1 LSETSGRGERIFT
14 PQFTLCFVAHGLQ
27 AVAFN
32 LYLPFPKRLNE
43 LGASDVVIGAAA
55 SLTGLAAVL
64 ARPSIGRAMDRAGR
78 RATIL
83 VGGALHVV
91 ATALY
96 LGIDRV
102 GALLVF
108 TRFLHGIAEA
118 MLFSALFTFAA
129 DYVPAR
135 RRTQGLALF
144 GVSGMLPIGIGP
156 TLANWLIAQRG
167 WPWVFATA
175 VALAL
180 VSLAL
185 SFRLRDAP
193 RARVAAGPG
202 ASMAGVLA
210 QRELRP
216 IWFLGAAFATVLT
229 AFFVFVPRFAQDTGI
244 GSDATFFQTY
254 MLAALILRI
263 AFGWVPD
270 RIGPHRAL
278 APALLALVAGLVVM
292 ARASAASDVALA
304 GFLCGLGH
312 GYAFPILSG
321 LVVSRVSDDARGT
334 ALAIFTGLFDLGM
347 LVGSP
352 AFGALVEWQGFAVLY
367 ACGAVALATA
377 LAIFTRW
384 DARARHPAREA

>member
-1 LSETSGRGERIFT
+1 LSETAAPGERIFT
-14 PQFTLCFVAHGLQ
+14 PQFTLCFFAHGLQ
-27 AVAFN
+27 AIAFN
-32 LYLPFPKRLNE
+32 LFLPFPKRLNE
-43 LGASDVVIGAAA
+43 LGANDVVIGAAA

-78 RATIL
+78 RAVVL
-83 VGGALHVV
+83 VGGALHVI

-96 LGIDRV
+96 LGIDSV

-135 RRTQGLALF
+135 KRTQGLALF

-156 TLANWLIAQRG
+156 TAANWLIAHRG
-167 WPWVFATA
+167 WPWVFVTA
-175 VALAL
+175 SALAG

-193 RARVAAGPG
+193 RARVASGPG
-202 ASMAGVLA
+202 ASMFEVLG

-229 AFFVFVPRFAQDTGI
+229 AFFVFVPRFAQDTGV
-244 GSDATFFQTY
+244 GSDATFFQMY

-278 APALLALVAGLVVM
+278 TPALLALVVGLLVM
-292 ARASAASDVALA
+292 ARASAAHDVALA

-321 LVVSRVSDDARGT
+321 MVVNRVSEDSRGT

-347 LVGSP
+347 LVGSS
-352 AFGALVEWQGFAVLY
+352 AFGAIVEWQGFAALY
-367 ACGAVALATA
+367 AFGAVALASA
-377 LAIFTRW
+377 LAAFTRW
-384 DARARHPAREA
+384 DARVVRR

>member
-1 LSETSGRGERIFT
+1 LADPAPGSERIFT
-14 PQFTLCFVAHGLQ
+14 PQFSLCFVAHGLQ
-27 AVAFN
+27 AIAFN

-43 LGASDVVIGAAA
+43 LGANDVLIGAAA

-64 ARPSIGRAMDRAGR
+64 ARPAIGRAMDRSGR

-83 VGGALHVV
+83 AGGALHVI

-96 LGIDRV
+96 LGVDRV
-102 GALLVF
+102 GPLLGA

-156 TLANWLIAQRG
+156 TAANWLIAQRG
-167 WPWVFATA
+167 WSWVFLTA
-175 VALAL
+175 SSFAAI
-180 VSLAL
+180 SLAL
-185 SFRLRDAP
+185 SFGLRDAP
-193 RARVAAGPG
+193 RARVASGPR
-202 ASMAGVLA
+202 ASMLAVLG

-278 APALLALVAGLVVM
+278 TPALLALVAGLVVM
-292 ARASAASDVALA
+292 ALATAPRDVAIA

-321 LVVSRVSDDARGT
+321 MVVSRVSDDSRGT

-347 LVGSP
+347 LVGSS

-367 ACGAVALATA
+367 GVAALALAGA
-377 LAIFTRW
+377 LGTFTRW
-384 DARARHPAREA
+384 DARTVGR

>member
-1 LSETSGRGERIFT
+1 MPDPAPRDDRIFT
-14 PQFTLCFVAHGLQ
+14 RQFVLCFVAHGLQ
-27 AVAFN
+27 AIAFN

-43 LGASDVVIGAAA
+43 LGANDFVIGAAA

-64 ARPSIGRAMDRAGR
+64 ARPAIGRAMDVAGR
-78 RATIL
+78 RATVL

-102 GALLVF
+102 GPLLAG

-135 RRTQGLALF
+135 KRTQGLALF

-156 TLANWLIAQRG
+156 TAANWLIAHHG
-167 WPWVFATA
+167 WPSVFITA
-175 VALAL
+175 CALAA

-185 SFRLRDAP
+185 SFALRDAP
-193 RARVAAGPG
+193 RDRVASGPS
-202 ASMAGVLA
+202 ASMQAVIG

-244 GSDATFFQTY
+244 GSDASFFQMY

-278 APALLALVAGLVVM
+278 TPALLALVVGLVVM
-292 ARASAASDVALA
+292 ARASAAHDVALA

-321 LVVSRVSDDARGT
+321 MVVNRVSDQSRGT

-347 LVGSP
+347 LVGSMS
-352 AFGALVEWQGFAVLY
+352 FGALVEWQGFAVLY
-367 ACGAVALATA
+367 ACGAVALASA
-377 LAIFTRW
+377 LAVFVRW
-384 DARARHPAREA
+384 DARTMARRA

>member
-1 LSETSGRGERIFT
+1 MSQATARDERIFT
-14 PQFTLCFVAHGLQ
+14 RQFVLCFVAHGLQ
-27 AVAFN
+27 AIAFN

-43 LGASDVVIGAAA
+43 LGANDFVIGAAA

-64 ARPSIGRAMDRAGR
+64 ARPAIGRAMDRLGR
-78 RATIL
+78 RWTIL

-102 GALLVF
+102 GPLLAA
-108 TRFLHGIAEA
+108 TRLLHGIAEA

-135 RRTQGLALF
+135 KRTQGLALF

-156 TLANWLIAQRG
+156 TAANWLIAHHG
-167 WPWVFATA
+167 WPWVFVTA
-175 VALAL
+175 SALA
-180 VSLAL
+180 AL
-185 SFRLRDAP
+185 SMVLSLGLRDAP
-193 RARVAAGPG
+193 RERVATG
-202 ASMAGVLA
+202 ASASMLEVLR

-216 IWFLGAAFATVLT
+216 IWFLGASFATVLT

-244 GSDATFFQTY
+244 GSDTVFFQMY

-278 APALLALVAGLVVM
+278 TPALLALVLGLLVM
-292 ARASAASDVALA
+292 ARASAPQDVALA

-321 LVVSRVSDDARGT
+321 MVVNRVSDDSRGS

-347 LVGSP
+347 LVGSS
-352 AFGALVEWQGFAVLY
+352 AFGALVEWRGFAVLY
-367 ACGAVALATA
+367 AFGAVALGGA
-377 LAIFTRW
+377 LAVFVRW
-384 DARARHPAREA
+384 DSRVVVRRR

>member
-1 LSETSGRGERIFT
+1 LLDPAPRDDRIFT
-14 PQFTLCFVAHGLQ
+14 RQFVLCFVAHGLQ
-27 AVAFN
+27 AIAFN

-43 LGASDVVIGAAA
+43 LGANDVVIGAAA

-64 ARPSIGRAMDRAGR
+64 ARPAIGRAMDVSGR
-78 RATIL
+78 RATVL
-83 VGGALHVV
+83 AGGALHVV

-96 LGIDRV
+96 LGIDRI
-102 GALLVF
+102 GPLLAA

-135 RRTQGLALF
+135 KRTQGLALF

-156 TLANWLIAQRG
+156 TAANWLIAHHG
-167 WPWVFATA
+167 WPSVFATA
-175 VALAL
+175 CALAAI
-180 VSLAL
+180 SLAL
-185 SFRLRDAP
+185 SFGLCDAP
-193 RARVAAGPG
+193 RDRVASGPS
-202 ASMAGVLA
+202 ASMQTVIG

-216 IWFLGAAFATVLT
+216 IWFLGASFATVLT

-244 GSDATFFQTY
+244 GSDAAFFQMY

-278 APALLALVAGLVVM
+278 TPALLSLVVGLVVM
-292 ARASAASDVALA
+292 ARASAAHDVALA

-321 LVVSRVSDDARGT
+321 MVVNRVSEQSRGT

-347 LVGSP
+347 LVGSMS
-352 AFGALVEWQGFAVLY
+352 FGALVEWQGFAVLY
-367 ACGAVALATA
+367 ACGALALASA
-377 LAIFTRW
+377 LAVFVRW
-384 DARARHPAREA
+384 DARTMGRRA

>member
-1 LSETSGRGERIFT
+1 LSGPTPRDERIFT
-14 PQFTLCFVAHGLQ
+14 RQFSLCFVAHGLQ
-27 AVAFN
+27 AIAFN

-43 LGASDVVIGAAA
+43 LGANDFVIGAAA

-64 ARPSIGRAMDRAGR
+64 ARPAIGRAMDRAGR
-78 RATIL
+78 RATVL
-83 VGGALHVV
+83 AGGALHVV

-102 GALLVF
+102 GPLLAA

-135 RRTQGLALF
+135 KRTQGLALF
-144 GVSGMLPIGIGP
+144 GVSGMLPIGLGP
-156 TLANWLIAQRG
+156 TAANWLVAHRG
-167 WPWVFATA
+167 WPAVFVSAC
-175 VALAL
+175 ALATI
-180 VSLAL
+180 SLAL
-185 SFRLRDAP
+185 SFGLRDAP
-193 RARVAAGPG
+193 RTRVSSGPA
-202 ASMAGVLA
+202 ASMQSVLG

-216 IWFLGAAFATVLT
+216 IWFLGASFATVLT

-244 GSDATFFQTY
+244 GSDASFFQMY

-278 APALLALVAGLVVM
+278 TPALLALVLGLIVM
-292 ARASAASDVALA
+292 ARASAGHDVALA

-321 LVVSRVSDDARGT
+321 MVVNRVSDDSRGT

-347 LVGSP
+347 LVGSMT
-352 AFGALVEWQGFAVLY
+352 FGALVEWRGFAVLY
-367 ACGAVALATA
+367 AFGAVALASA
-377 LAIFTRW
+377 LGVFTQW
-384 DARARHPAREA
+384 DARAMAQR

>member
-1 LSETSGRGERIFT
+1 LSNATAGGERIFT

-27 AVAFN
+27 AIAFN
-32 LYLPFPKRLNE
+32 LFLPFPKRLNE
-43 LGASDVVIGAAA
+43 LGANDVVIGAAA

-78 RATIL
+78 RAVVL

-102 GALLVF
+102 GPLLVA

-135 RRTQGLALF
+135 KRTQGLALF

-156 TLANWLIAQRG
+156 TAANWLIELRG
-167 WPWVFATA
+167 WPWVFGTA

-185 SFRLRDAP
+185 SFSLRDAP
-193 RARVAAGPG
+193 RARIATGPG
-202 ASMAGVLA
+202 TSMFQVLGR
-210 QRELRP
+210 RELRP

-244 GSDATFFQTY
+244 GSDAQFFQMY

-278 APALLALVAGLVVM
+278 TPALLALVVGLVVM
-292 ARASAASDVALA
+292 ARASAAHDVALA

-321 LVVSRVSDDARGT
+321 MVVNRVGDDARGS

-347 LVGSP
+347 LVGSS
-352 AFGALVEWQGFAVLY
+352 AFGALVEWRGFATLY
-367 ACGAVALATA
+367 AFGAVALAGA
-377 LAIFTRW
+377 LATFTRW
-384 DARARHPAREA
+384 DARAARR

>member
-1 LSETSGRGERIFT
+1 LSETAAHGERIFT
-14 PQFTLCFVAHGLQ
+14 RQFTLCFAAHGLQ
-27 AVAFN
+27 AIAFN

-43 LGASDVVIGAAA
+43 LGANDVLIGAAA

-64 ARPSIGRAMDRAGR
+64 ARPAIGRAMDRAGR

-83 VGGALHVV
+83 GGGALHVV

-96 LGIDRV
+96 LGVDRI
-102 GALLVF
+102 GPLLAA

-135 RRTQGLALF
+135 KRTQGLALF

-156 TLANWLIAQRG
+156 TAANWLIANHG
-167 WPWVFATA
+167 WPWVFVTA
-175 VALAL
+175 SALAGI
-180 VSLAL
+180 SLAL
-185 SFRLRDAP
+185 SFGLRDAP
-193 RARVAAGPG
+193 RARVASGPS
-202 ASMAGVLA
+202 ASMLDVLR

-278 APALLALVAGLVVM
+278 TPALLALVLGLVVM
-292 ARASAASDVALA
+292 ARASAAQDVALA

-321 LVVSRVSDDARGT
+321 MVVNRVSDDSRGT

-347 LVGSP
+347 LVGSS
-352 AFGALVEWQGFAVLY
+352 AFGALVEWQGFATLY
-367 ACGAVALATA
+367 AFGAAALAGA
-377 LAIFTRW
+377 LAVFVRW
-384 DARARHPAREA
+384 DARVAGR

>member
-1 LSETSGRGERIFT
+1 MAEERPGAERIFT
-14 PQFTLCFVAHGLQ
+14 PQFVLCFVAHGLQ
-27 AVAFN
+27 AIAFN

-43 LGASDVVIGAAA
+43 LGANDVVIGAAA

-64 ARPSIGRAMDRAGR
+64 ARPAIGRAMDRAGR
-78 RATIL
+78 RWTIL

-102 GALLVF
+102 GPLLAA
-108 TRFLHGIAEA
+108 TRLLHGIAEA

-135 RRTQGLALF
+135 KRTQGLALF

-156 TLANWLIAQRG
+156 TAADWLIANRG
-167 WPWVFATA
+167 WPWVFVTA
-175 VALAL
+175 SALAAI
-180 VSLAL
+180 SLAL
-185 SFRLRDAP
+185 SLGLRDAP
-193 RARVAAGPG
+193 RARIASDAARVT
-202 ASMAGVLA
+202 MLEVLG

-216 IWFLGAAFATVLT
+216 IWFLGGAFATVLT

-244 GSDATFFQTY
+244 GSDAVFFQMY

-278 APALLALVAGLVVM
+278 TPALLALVAGLVVM
-292 ARASAASDVALA
+292 ARASAPHDVALA

-321 LVVSRVSDDARGT
+321 MVVNRVSDDARGS

-347 LVGSP
+347 LIGSS
-352 AFGALVEWQGFAVLY
+352 AFGALVEWRGFAVLY
-367 ACGAVALATA
+367 AFGAIVLGSALAV
-377 LAIFTRW
+377 FTRW
-384 DARARHPAREA
+384 DRRVMGRRR

>member
-1 LSETSGRGERIFT
+1 LSETAPHGERIFT
-14 PQFTLCFVAHGLQ
+14 RQFTLCFAAHGLQ
-27 AVAFN
+27 AIAFN

-43 LGASDVVIGAAA
+43 LGANDVLIGAAA

-64 ARPSIGRAMDRAGR
+64 ARPAIGRAMDRLGR

-83 VGGALHVV
+83 GGGALHVV

-96 LGIDRV
+96 LGVDSI
-102 GALLVF
+102 GPLLAA

-135 RRTQGLALF
+135 KRTQGLALF

-156 TLANWLIAQRG
+156 TAANWLIANWG
-167 WPWVFATA
+167 WPWVFVTA
-175 VALAL
+175 SALAG

-185 SFRLRDAP
+185 SLGLRDAP
-193 RARVAAGPG
+193 RARVASGPA
-202 ASMAGVLA
+202 ASMLDVLG

-216 IWFLGAAFATVLT
+216 IWFLGSAFATVLT

-244 GSDATFFQTY
+244 GSDATFFQMY

-278 APALLALVAGLVVM
+278 TPALLALVLGLVVM
-292 ARASAASDVALA
+292 ARASAAQDVALA

-321 LVVSRVSDDARGT
+321 MVVNRVSDDSRGT

-347 LVGSP
+347 LVGSS
-352 AFGALVEWQGFAVLY
+352 AFGALVEWQGFATLY
-367 ACGAVALATA
+367 AFGAAALVSALAVFA
-377 LAIFTRW
+377 RW
-384 DARARHPAREA
+384 DARVARR

>member
-1 LSETSGRGERIFT
+1 MSAASPADERVFT

-27 AVAFN
+27 AIAFN

-43 LGASDVVIGAAA
+43 LGASDVLIGAAA
-55 SLTGLAAVL
+55 SFTGLAAVL
-64 ARPSIGRAMDRAGR
+64 ARPAIGRAMDRAGR

-91 ATALY
+91 ATSLY
-96 LGIDRV
+96 LAIDRV
-102 GALLVF
+102 GPLLF
-108 TRFLHGIAEA
+108 ATRFLHGIAEA

-135 RRTQGLALF
+135 KRTQGLALF

-156 TLANWLIAQRG
+156 TAANWLIAQRG
-167 WPWVFATA
+167 WPWVFACA
-175 VALAL
+175 ALLAL
-180 VSLAL
+180 VSLGL
-185 SFRLRDAP
+185 SLWLRDAP
-193 RARVAAGPG
+193 RARVASGPG
-202 ASMAGVLA
+202 ESMLAVLG
-210 QRELRP
+210 QRDLRP

-244 GSDATFFQTY
+244 GSDATFFQMY

-278 APALLALVAGLVVM
+278 TPALLALVVGLVAM
-292 ARASAASDVALA
+292 ARASAGRDVALA

-321 LVVSRVSDDARGT
+321 MVVNRVSDDSRGT

-347 LVGSP
+347 LVGSSG
-352 AFGALVEWQGFAVLY
+352 FGALVEWQGFTVLY
-367 ACGAVALATA
+367 AFGAAALASA
-377 LAIFTRW
+377 LAVFARW
-384 DARARHPAREA
+384 DQRVARH

>member
-1 LSETSGRGERIFT
+1 LSETSARGERIFT
-14 PQFTLCFVAHGLQ
+14 AQFTLCFVAHGLQ
-27 AVAFN
+27 AIAFN
-32 LYLPFPKRLNE
+32 LFLPLPKRLNE
-43 LGASDVVIGAAA
+43 LGANDVVIGAAA

-83 VGGALHVV
+83 AGGALHVV

-96 LGIDRV
+96 LGIDRI
-102 GALLVF
+102 GPLLVF

-144 GVSGMLPIGIGP
+144 GVSGMLPIGVGP
-156 TLANWLIAQRG
+156 TAANWLIAQHG

-175 VALAL
+175 VALAG

-193 RARVAAGPG
+193 RARIAAGPS
-202 ASMAGVLA
+202 ASMGDVLA

-278 APALLALVAGLVVM
+278 TPALLSLVAGLVVM

-321 LVVSRVSDDARGT
+321 LVVNRVSEDARGT

-347 LVGSP
+347 LVGSS
-352 AFGALVEWQGFAVLY
+352 AFGALVEWQGFPVLY
-367 ACGAVALATA
+367 ACSAGALATA

-384 DARARHPAREA
+384 DARAVRR

>member
-1 LSETSGRGERIFT
+1 MLETAPRDERIFT
-14 PQFTLCFVAHGLQ
+14 RQFVLCFVAHGLQ
-27 AVAFN
+27 AIAFN

-43 LGASDVVIGAAA
+43 LGANDFVIGAAA

-64 ARPSIGRAMDRAGR
+64 ARPAIGRAMDRAGR

-96 LGIDRV
+96 LGIDQV
-102 GALLVF
+102 GPLLAA
-108 TRFLHGIAEA
+108 TRFLHGVAEA

-135 RRTQGLALF
+135 KRTQGLALF

-156 TLANWLIAQRG
+156 TAANWLIANHG
-167 WPWVFATA
+167 WRWVFITA
-175 VALAL
+175 STLAAL
-180 VSLAL
+180 SMAL
-185 SFRLRDAP
+185 SFGLRDAP
-193 RARVAAGPG
+193 RERVASGQSLG
-202 ASMAGVLA
+202 MLDVIR

-216 IWFLGAAFATVLT
+216 IWFLGASFATVLT

-244 GSDATFFQTY
+244 GSDTSFFQMY

-278 APALLALVAGLVVM
+278 APALLALVVGLLVM
-292 ARASAASDVALA
+292 ARASAPHDVALA

-321 LVVSRVSDDARGT
+321 MVVNRVSDDSRGT

-347 LVGSP
+347 LVGSTV
-352 AFGALVEWQGFAVLY
+352 FGAIIEWRGFAVLY
-367 ACGAVALATA
+367 AFGAVVLASALTV
-377 LAIFTRW
+377 FVSW
-384 DARARHPAREA
+384 DARVMGRRR

>member
-1 LSETSGRGERIFT
+1 LSDARATDPRIFT
-14 PQFTLCFVAHGLQ
+14 PQFTLCFFAHGLQ
-27 AVAFN
+27 AIAFN

-83 VGGALHVV
+83 VGGALHAI
-91 ATALY
+91 ATSLY
-96 LGIDRV
+96 FGIDRV
-102 GALLVF
+102 GALLVA

-156 TLANWLIAQRG
+156 TAANWLVAQRG
-167 WPWVFATA
+167 WPWVYGAATS
-175 VALAL
+175 LAL

-193 RARVAAGPG
+193 RTRVASAPSP
-202 ASMAGVLA
+202 SMFDVLR

-244 GSDATFFQTY
+244 GSDATFFQMY

-278 APALLALVAGLVVM
+278 APALLALVAGLLVM
-292 ARASAASDVALA
+292 ARASAAHDVAIA

-321 LVVSRVSDDARGT
+321 MVVNRVSDEARGT
-334 ALAIFTGLFDLGM
+334 GLAIFTGLFDLGM
-347 LVGSP
+347 LVGSS
-352 AFGALVEWQGFAVLY
+352 AFGAIVEWQGFAVLY
-367 ACGAVALATA
+367 ALGAAALASA
-377 LAIFTRW
+377 LAVFSRW
-384 DARARHPAREA
+384 DARVVQR

>member
-1 LSETSGRGERIFT
+1 LSETAPHGERIFT
-14 PQFTLCFVAHGLQ
+14 RQFTLCFVAHGLQ
-27 AVAFN
+27 AIAFN

-43 LGASDVVIGAAA
+43 LGANDVLIGAAA

-64 ARPSIGRAMDRAGR
+64 ARPAIGRAMDRAGR

-83 VGGALHVV
+83 GGGALHVV

-96 LGIDRV
+96 LGVDRI
-102 GALLVF
+102 GPLLAA

-135 RRTQGLALF
+135 KRTQGLALF

-156 TLANWLIAQRG
+156 TAANWLIANRG
-167 WPWVFATA
+167 WPWVFVTA
-175 VALAL
+175 STLAA

-185 SFRLRDAP
+185 SLGLRDAP
-193 RARVAAGPG
+193 RARVASGPS
-202 ASMAGVLA
+202 ASMLDVLR

-244 GSDATFFQTY
+244 GSDATFFQMY

-278 APALLALVAGLVVM
+278 TPALLALVLGLVVM
-292 ARASAASDVALA
+292 ARAAVARDVALA

-321 LVVSRVSDDARGT
+321 MVVNRVSDDSRGT

-347 LVGSP
+347 LVGSS
-352 AFGALVEWQGFAVLY
+352 AFGALVEWRGFATLY
-367 ACGAVALATA
+367 TFGAAALASA
-377 LAIFTRW
+377 LAIFARW
-384 DARARHPAREA
+384 DARAVGR

>member
-1 LSETSGRGERIFT
+1 MAETTPRDERIFT
-14 PQFTLCFVAHGLQ
+14 RQFVLCFVAHGLQ
-27 AVAFN
+27 AIAFN

-43 LGASDVVIGAAA
+43 LGANDFVIGAAA

-64 ARPSIGRAMDRAGR
+64 ARPAIGRAMDRAGR

-83 VGGALHVV
+83 VGGALHVL

-96 LGIDRV
+96 LGIDEV
-102 GALLVF
+102 GPLLAA

-135 RRTQGLALF
+135 KRTQGLALF

-156 TLANWLIAQRG
+156 TAANWLIANHG
-167 WPWVFATA
+167 WPAVFVTA
-175 VALAL
+175 SALAA
-180 VSLAL
+180 VSMAL
-185 SFRLRDAP
+185 SFGLRDAP
-193 RARVAAGPG
+193 RARVASGQN
-202 ASMAGVLA
+202 ASMLDVIR

-216 IWFLGAAFATVLT
+216 IWFLGASFATVLT
-229 AFFVFVPRFAQDTGI
+229 AFFVFVPRFTQDTGI
-244 GSDATFFQTY
+244 GSDATFFQMY

-278 APALLALVAGLVVM
+278 TPALLALVLGLLVM
-292 ARASAASDVALA
+292 ARASAPQDVAIA

-321 LVVSRVSDDARGT
+321 MVVNRVSDDSRGT

-347 LVGSP
+347 LVGSTV
-352 AFGALVEWQGFAVLY
+352 FGALIEWQGFAVLY
-367 ACGAVALATA
+367 AFGAVVLASALAV
-377 LAIFTRW
+377 FVRW
-384 DARARHPAREA
+384 DPRATGRAR

>member
-1 LSETSGRGERIFT
+1 VSEPRAPDERIFT
-14 PQFTLCFVAHGLQ
+14 RPFVLCFVAHGLQ
-27 AVAFN
+27 AIAFN

-43 LGASDVVIGAAA
+43 LGANDVVIGAAA

-64 ARPSIGRAMDRAGR
+64 ARPAIGRAMDRAGR

-83 VGGALHVV
+83 AGGALHVV

-102 GALLVF
+102 GVLLAA

-135 RRTQGLALF
+135 KRTQGLALF

-156 TLANWLIAQRG
+156 TAANWLIAEHG
-167 WPWVFATA
+167 WPSVFVSAS
-175 VALAL
+175 ALAAI
-180 VSLAL
+180 SLAL
-185 SFRLRDAP
+185 SFALRDAP
-193 RARVAAGPG
+193 RQRIASGPA
-202 ASMAGVLA
+202 ASMGSVLG

-216 IWFLGAAFATVLT
+216 IWFLGACFATVLT

-244 GSDATFFQTY
+244 GSDASFFQMY

-278 APALLALVAGLVVM
+278 TPALLALVAGLVVM
-292 ARASAASDVALA
+292 ARASSGNDVALA

-321 LVVSRVSDDARGT
+321 MVVNRVSDDSRGT

-347 LVGSP
+347 LVGSS
-352 AFGALVEWQGFAVLY
+352 AFGALVEWRGFAVLY
-367 ACGAVALATA
+367 GFGAAVLASALA
-377 LAIFTRW
+377 LFVRW
-384 DARARHPAREA
+384 DARTMGRRR